1 MILVTVGSMF
11 PFDRLVMA
19 ADALAERLGPQTT
32 FFAQIGDGRYE
43 PSHMPFLRFVPR
55 EKFAGLMTQ
64 AEMVISHAG
73 IGTIAETLA
82 FGKPLLVL
90 PRRKSL
96 GEHVNDHQVA
106 TAARFEA
113 LGHLLVAGSES
124 DIEAHLGALRTFVPR
139 RRVADTHRLARHV
152 AAWLAPAA
160 KQAGPQA

>member
-19 ADALAERLGPQTT
+19 ADALAVKLGPQTP

-43 PSHMPFLRFVPR
+43 PRHMPFLRFVPR
-55 EKFAGLMTQ
+55 EDFAGLMHK

-73 IGTIAETLA
+73 IGTIAETLN

-90 PRRKSL
+90 PRRHAL

-106 TAARFEA
+106 TAARFGE
-113 LGHLLVAGSES
+113 LGHLLVATTES
-124 DIEAHLGALRTFVPR
+124 DIEAQLSALRHFVPK
-139 RRVADTHRLARHV
+139 RRVADTQRLAQHV
-152 AAWLAPAA
+152 GHWLAGV
-160 KQAGPQA
+160 AGG